1 MLRLSSPTLLTL
13 SLAIP
18 SASFALGLGDIRVD
32 SALHQPFVGQIELI
46 GATRDELGR
55 LSAEIASEDVFER
68 YGLERAPFVYG
79 TTLVVGEDKQGRP
92 VLNLRSTEKFT
103 EPVVTLLVDL
113 HTPNGELIREY
124 TIFLDPPELASKP
137 TGLESTSA
145 APATTPVLT
154 TTRVPAQATTDT
166 AVAATDAAA
175 RTTVTGP
182 SAAGSADAGSTAAN
196 ATGTA
201 TTAASIAAPAPALT
215 APATKLLGHTYTVAR
230 RDTLDHIV
238 SITGAHSRTDRH
250 RMMIAIFRA
259 NPAAFKN
266 NFNRLHTGVTLHF
279 PTSEQLSA
287 ISAAEANREYDAQMA
302 AWHTPDHRIQPAAS
316 APATAASG
324 SNSRGSNSP
333 TANSAAPDAAAP
345 SPAVANPAVGNSI
358 ADAADT
364 ESQETDR
371 AVLTQRVASLEKS
384 LEQLRQELKQPLVVQ
399 QAAPVAVAPARAP
412 EVDASQDEGD
422 EEDEPAPHHGTRL
435 VSIAA
440 GIVFTLIAGA
450 WFSRRRRTTA
460 LNRPA
465 PQARQDTQEVDS
477 VQVVET
483 PAPPLKTI
491 LGTSLPGAVA
501 QSEPKKADSNMGKNE
516 SSWFDDSFSTPIADL
531 LANDPMTSSSSPAM
545 SAASEATVELPV
557 DSTVKLPAPVENIDT
572 TVMLA
577 PDLDMAGDTVEQ
589 KFSFFNP
596 QSTNNTE
603 HVVMGSGLESPQPFV
618 ERRKN
623 PVDVL
628 RQAIEREPERS
639 DLRLKL
645 LELYYTAAA
654 ENRRAFLEATRQLAK
669 NEKLASAEDWSRIAD
684 MGRKIAPDDEMF
696 SADLDDKRVA

>member
-18 SASFALGLGDIRVD
+18 SASFALGLGDLRVD

-46 GATRDELGR
+46 GATHDELGR
-55 LSAEIASEDVFER
+55 LSAEVASEDVFER

-79 TTLVVGEDKQGRP
+79 TTLVVGEDKHGRP

-145 APATTPVLT
+145 APATAPVLT
-154 TTRVPAQATTDT
+154 KTRMPVQAATDT
-166 AVAATDAAA
+166 AAAVTDTAAMG
-175 RTTVTGP
+175 TT
-182 SAAGSADAGSTAAN
+182 AAGSAAAGSTAAN

-201 TTAASIAAPAPALT
+201 TTAATIAAPARALI

-238 SITGAHSRTDRH
+238 SSTGAHSRTDRH

-259 NPAAFKN
+259 NPTAFQN

-279 PTSEQLSA
+279 PTSEQLST

-302 AWHTPDHRIQPAAS
+302 AWHTPGHRIQPAAP

-324 SNSRGSNSP
+324 SNSGGSNSP
-333 TANSAAPDAAAP
+333 TANSAAPEAAAP
-345 SPAVANPAVGNSI
+345 DLAAPNPAVANSI

-364 ESQETDR
+364 ESQETDK

-399 QAAPVAVAPARAP
+399 QAAPVAVVPARAP
-412 EVDASQDEGD
+412 EMDASQDEGD

-440 GIVFTLIAGA
+440 GIVFTLLAGA
-450 WFSRRRRTTA
+450 WFYRRRRTTD

-465 PQARQDTQEVDS
+465 PQDRQEVDTA
-477 VQVVET
+477 QAVET

-491 LGTSLPGAVA
+491 PGPSLPGAVA
-501 QSEPKKADSNMGKNE
+501 QSEPRKADSNMGKNE

-531 LANDPMTSSSSPAM
+531 LANDPMASSSSPAVN
-545 SAASEATVELPV
+545 AASEVTVELPV
-557 DSTVKLPAPVENIDT
+557 DSTAKLPVPVENIDT

-577 PDLDMAGDTVEQ
+577 PDLGMAGDTAEQ

-596 QSTNNTE
+596 ESTNNTE

-684 MGRKIAPDDEMF
+684 MGRKIAPDDAMF